1 MVTSRSVA
9 SARADGPSLVRSS
22 GAIRPVRASGETDTA
37 PQVAAFD
44 GSRLKTILL
53 ALSGEHLT
61 RKKLDLLARLAG
73 PLDAGVIAFH
83 VRECLLG
90 EGGEWLL
97 GSDSAF
103 DEGRATAKRI
113 LNDVVRPLVSA
124 GIQARGVEAV
134 GRPGEVG
141 RIIVDTA
148 AAEHAGLIIV
158 GSRRRSLMSELFLGG
173 VVRKVRRFSSV
184 PVLVI
189 PTGQRSTRTVV
200 NDPRMHQ
207 GA

>member
-1 MVTSRSVA
+1 M
-9 SARADGPSLVRSS
+9 VRSS
-22 GAIRPVRASGETDTA
+22 GAIRVDLASGGNDTA
-37 PQVAAFD
+37 PQIASLD

-53 ALSGEHLT
+53 ALSGEHSA
-61 RKKLDLLARLAG
+61 RQKLDLLARLAG
-73 PLDAGVIAFH
+73 PLDADVIAFH

-97 GSDSAF
+97 GSDTAF

-113 LNDVVRPLVSA
+113 LNGVVRPLVSQ
-124 GIQARGVEAV
+124 GIRARGVEAV

-158 GSRRRSLMSELFLGG
+158 GSRRRSLMSEWFLGG
-173 VVRKVRRFSSV
+173 VVRKVRRSSSV

-189 PTGQRSTRTVV
+189 PTGQHSTRTVV
-200 NDPRMHQ
+200 SDPGMRQ
-207 GA
+207 SA

>member
-1 MVTSRSVA
+1 M
-9 SARADGPSLVRSS
+9 VRSS
-22 GAIRPVRASGETDTA
+22 GAIRVERASGGNDTA
-37 PQVAAFD
+37 PQIASLD

-53 ALSGEHLT
+53 ALSGEHSA
-61 RKKLDLLARLAG
+61 REKLDLLARLAG
-73 PLDAGVIAFH
+73 PLDADVIAFH

-97 GSDSAF
+97 GSDTAF
-103 DEGRATAKRI
+103 DEGRETAKRI
-113 LNDVVRPLVSA
+113 LNGVVRPLVSQ
-124 GIQARGVEAV
+124 GIRARGVEAV

-158 GSRRRSLMSELFLGG
+158 GSRRRSLMSEWFLGG
-173 VVRKVRRFSSV
+173 VVRKVRRSSSV

-200 NDPRMHQ
+200 SDPGMRQ
-207 GA
+207 SA

>member
-1 MVTSRSVA
+1 MN
-9 SARADGPSLVRSS
+9 
-22 GAIRPVRASGETDTA
+22 DTA
-37 PQVAAFD
+37 PHIASFD

-53 ALSGEHLT
+53 ALSGEHSA
-61 RKKLDLLARLAG
+61 REKLDLLTRLAG
-73 PLDAGVIAFH
+73 PLDADVIAFH

-97 GSDSAF
+97 GSDTAF
-103 DEGRATAKRI
+103 DEGREAAKRI
-113 LNDVVRPLVSA
+113 LNGVVRPLVSE
-124 GIQARGVEAV
+124 GIRARGVEAV

-141 RIIVDTA
+141 RIIVDAA

-207 GA
+207 DA